1 MMRRLSY
8 SLAILPTPTILDG
21 GEDSSFSN
29 AFVFSRASNPV
40 YQIMYIVMMGLEAIP
55 KWV

>member
-8 SLAILPTPTILDG
+8 SLAILPTPTILDD

-40 YQIMYIVMMGLEAIP
+40 YQVMYIVMMGLEAIP